1 MSWMRPTARKAA
13 TYGAKYGPHAVV
25 VWNVAGE
32 HIQAAA
38 RAKAAEIAERRKA
51 FAEADAVVD
60 GSVLRVVDH
69 GTVVFVVFTGEE
81 PVASYPETTKPLDQ
95 LNAHLVEPIQ
105 DCLATDANGEPCIE
119 ARTPLDLEEELGLPG
134 GNIFHGELDWP
145 FAEARDEIGTW
156 GVETDVD
163 NVFVCGDMGRGQ
175 SLIVWASAE
184 GRSCASAVDQ
194 ALMGS
199 TLLHSPITP
208 TTMQLL

>member
-1 MSWMRPTARKAA
+1 MSWMRPTAGKAA

-95 LNAHLVEPIQ
+95 LIAHADLGKRVTPEQ
-105 DCLATDANGEPCIE
+105 RRERSAVNRARRA
-119 ARTPLDLEEELGLPG
+119 ARTARHRRRELE
-134 GNIFHGELDWP
+134 
-145 FAEARDEIGTW
+145 
-156 GVETDVD
+156 
-163 NVFVCGDMGRGQ
+163 
-175 SLIVWASAE
+175 
-184 GRSCASAVDQ
+184 
-194 ALMGS
+194 
-199 TLLHSPITP
+199 
-208 TTMQLL
+208 